1 MEIKKDELIKEA
13 RYKFNKVNVYSST
26 EWMANS
32 TKKYRA
38 VFDTN
43 ETTFIHSELAIYNK
57 LFDEQDWEASFKLK
71 CFLLDGKNRT
81 ELCSIDSKKTISK
94 DENIVYVRESWGI
107 NKAGSYWKRGD
118 YIWEAYIDDNLVGS
132 KKFYVEDI
140 GLVTTT
146 ENPYFEINSLKLY
159 EGDSDGVDKDKRIY
173 LKKINRKSTRFL
185 WVEFSFINKT
195 EKDWFC

>member
-94 DENIVYVRESWGI
+94 DENIVYVRESWG
-107 NKAGSYWKRGD
+107 
-118 YIWEAYIDDNLVGS
+118 
-132 KKFYVEDI
+132 
-140 GLVTTT
+140 
-146 ENPYFEINSLKLY
+146 
-159 EGDSDGVDKDKRIY
+159 
-173 LKKINRKSTRFL
+173 
-185 WVEFSFINKT
+185 
-195 EKDWFC
+195 